1 MCTNIRPPT
10 LECNLIIL
18 FTKIVYTC
26 VKFIA
31 LSTVAVLAVS
41 SFYRHRVK
49 TIEQS
54 SVMPWSALG
63 ECTGW
68 SVIHSYYLTYLR
80 ESRDKMSCRLSNNVA
95 I

>member
-1 MCTNIRPPT
+1 MYKHPSSHFGMQFKDP
-10 LECNLIIL
+10 
-18 FTKIVYTC
+18 VYKNC
-26 VKFIA
+26 VHLRKFIA
-31 LSTVAVLAVS
+31 LSAVAVLAVS
-41 SFYRHRVK
+41 LFYRHRVK

-68 SVIHSYYLTYLR
+68 SVIHTYYLTYLR